1 VSHGNE
7 SSSKGANALGNPRL
21 FAALLLVAAV
31 LASAAHGHNEN
42 RTFDLL
48 RALGHGRLTIDPDAR
63 NTVDKALVDGHYY
76 SGGAPGLAFFLLPA
90 FVVLERIFSGDVL
103 VYLLTFLG
111 AGVPLALG
119 ALGVRRAAAAAGAE
133 RPELVALAHALGT
146 IALPFATRL
155 YAHSIVV
162 CLVAWSLA
170 LVLERKRLPLAG
182 LLAAAAVACDYNVGL
197 VAAALLGL
205 AVARERGKAAL
216 FATGALGPAVLLG
229 IYHTACFGAPWRT
242 PYDFHADQQTRKII
256 EASYGFTWPSPRIFL
271 ELLVGTRRGLLF
283 TQPVALAGLVGLAL
297 AARDKTKAFA
307 LGVAIVV
314 LLSNAARTRDWHAG
328 ASFGARYT
336 AAALPFLALGYAT
349 VLERLGRASLAVLVP
364 SVAVALLGATADWGY
379 DVITSAD
386 AAWIQGPR
394 VGLAAVL
401 CGNAPLATAVV
412 SLVALGLLLPGVALI
427 LHRKDAST
435 LGALALAGVLACLP
449 GTLHLFFQGPD
460 RVDER
465 IALSRKAQFRRAV
478 AAAAN
483 LHEAQEFVAQV
494 WPTGDMELRRL
505 AAKRVLDFDPE
516 DETALEILG
525 ERKPPKTPKPP
536 K

>member
-1 VSHGNE
+1 V
-7 SSSKGANALGNPRL
+7 
-21 FAALLLVAAV
+21 AALLATAAQ
-31 LASAAHGHNEN
+31 GHNEN

-63 NTVDKALVDGHYY
+63 NTVDKALVAGHYY
-76 SGGAPGLAFFLLPA
+76 SGGAPGLAFFLLPS
-90 FVVLERIFSGDVL
+90 FVVLERLFSGDLL

-111 AGVPLALG
+111 AGIPLALG

-133 RPELVALAHALGT
+133 RPEQVALAHALGT

-155 YAHSIVV
+155 YAHSLVV
-162 CLVAWSLA
+162 CLLAWALA
-170 LVLERKRLPLAG
+170 LVLERRRLPLAG
-182 LLAAAAVACDYNVGL
+182 LLASAAVVCDYNVGL

-205 AVARERGKAAL
+205 TVARERGKAGFFAL
-216 FATGALGPAVLLG
+216 GALGPAVLLA

-242 PYDFHADQQTRKII
+242 PYDFHADQQTRKLI
-256 EASYGFTWPSPRIFL
+256 ESSYGFTWPSPRVFL
-271 ELLVGTRRGLLF
+271 ELVFGTRRGLLF

-297 AARDKTKAFA
+297 AARDRTKAFA
-307 LGVAIVV
+307 LGVSVLV

-336 AAALPFLALGYAT
+336 TAALPFMALGYA
-349 VLERLGRASLAVLVP
+349 EIFGRLGRARLAILIP
-364 SVAVALLGATADWGY
+364 SVAVAFLGAVSDWGY

-394 VGLAAVL
+394 VGAMAVI
-401 CGNAPLATAVV
+401 CGHAPLATAVA
-412 SLVALGLLLPGVALI
+412 SLVALALLLPGVALI
-427 LHRKDAST
+427 LGRKDAST

-478 AAAAN
+478 AAASNAR
-483 LHEAQEFVAQV
+483 EAREYVAQV
-494 WPTGDMELRRL
+494 WPTGDRELLEL
-505 AAKRVLDFDPE
+505 AYRRVLDFDPG
-516 DETALEILG
+516 DEQAKRFLET
-525 ERKPPKTPKPP
+525 RKK
-536 K
+536 